1 MLCEVGKSLRNTLK
15 DVWRSRFKFH
25 SHALDLLHDF
35 APSRVPG
42 QLQIRV
48 FQRTP
53 EAAHSV
59 AVLADVAA
67 FSFIEDVANVFP
79 RIAKMF
85 ELRDEMLDRLL
96 EKNIVFPECVVRVN
110 QDRVSGHPAISPV
123 LSRLES
129 NPQRLT
135 ATYFSGTDD
144 LLLRRSLSCARR
156 DALQD
161 FASYFLQLAEAGQVV
176 LKLAVQIERSCGV
189 EFRPQ
194 DHIPQMDGVRQH
206 GVVAQFV

>member
-79 RIAKMF
+79 RITKMF
-85 ELRDEMLDRLL
+85 ELGDEMLDRLL

-110 QDRVSGHPAISPV
+110 QDRVSCHPAISPV

-129 NPQRLT
+129 NPQFLT
-135 ATYFSGTDD
+135 ACFSGTND

-161 FASYFLQLAEAGQVV
+161 FARYFLQLAESRQVV

-194 DHIPQMDGVRQH
+194 DHIPQMYGVRQH
-206 GVVAQFV
+206 GVIPQFV